1 MLKLGKKKP
10 KQARSE
16 TTVEAIFEAVTH
28 ILDKDGP
35 IGLTTNKIAEVAG
48 VSIGSLYQYFKNK
61 ESIFEAL
68 LVKVIEQNLDNLER
82 IINEGNP
89 QMTIREF
96 VTIIV
101 NTQFETFEKLGK
113 LSYLLFQYARHVLP
127 VSHFKKADDR
137 IVSFL
142 MKKMG
147 ENKFPLRVKNPEY
160 AFYVCAQAIRS
171 TTFMTFSNREPQEYQ
186 AIKDELID
194 MLSRYLGE
202 ER

>member
-16 TTVEAIFEAVTH
+16 TTVAAIFEAVTH

-68 LVKVIEQNLDNLER
+68 LIKVTEQNLNDLET

-89 QMTIREF
+89 EMTIREF

-101 NTQFETFEKLGK
+101 NAQFGTFEKLGK

-142 MKKMG
+142 MRKM
-147 ENKFPLRVKNPEY
+147 ESYKFSLRVKK
-160 AFYVCAQAIRS
+160 S
-171 TTFMTFSNREPQEYQ
+171 
-186 AIKDELID
+186 
-194 MLSRYLGE
+194 
-202 ER
+202 